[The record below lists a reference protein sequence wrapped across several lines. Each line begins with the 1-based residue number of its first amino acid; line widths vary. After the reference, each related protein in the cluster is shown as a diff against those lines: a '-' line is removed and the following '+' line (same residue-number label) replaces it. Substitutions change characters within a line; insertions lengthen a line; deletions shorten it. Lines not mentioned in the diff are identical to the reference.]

1 MYTQVLWSMVIHGY
15 HNQTCTDVQEYTRK
29 HNWTQTQMHSFTYVH
44 SLLCIYMQAY
54 THFTANPTY
63 IIKCAHIPT
72 KCISHAQNMYSHTPP
87 THTISSPHTSVT
99 IYTNISLIR
108 YGSIGLSTYKWI
120 PKHVCTDIYMIQSA
134 GEFTWTFTHRLLT
147 HIHDRYGHTEAC
159 SYTYKQGHTHTCPYT
174 HKHTI

>member
-1 MYTQVLWSMVIHGY
+1 MDTTIRHVLMYKSIPTNIIRHIHK
-15 HNQTCTDVQEYTRK
+15 CI
-29 HNWTQTQMHSFTYVH
+29 HSPM
-44 SLLCIYMQAY
+44 CIAFCAY
-54 THFTANPTY
+54 ICRHTHFTANPTY

-99 IYTNISLIR
+99 IFTNISLIR